1 MLAARRS
8 IGILYR
14 PGRKCCSEQ
23 RPAVAAEA
31 RASQT
36 GGFSLRAHEGGDFQL
51 AQLRDMRARR
61 VRAARPID
69 SSCIAFAAFPPRP
82 FVLFSTPIAHR
93 LHWGPR
99 LVFGLHDRRAL
110 SASPPSDSSVCKTTT
125 APLARRMSFL
135 RAYRR
140 WRCPERLQRST

>member
-1 MLAARRS
+1 MRTGDSAMLAARRS

-82 FVLFSTPIAHR
+82 FVLFSN
-93 LHWGPR
+93 
-99 LVFGLHDRRAL
+99 
-110 SASPPSDSSVCKTTT
+110 SDSPSAALGTEVGIWTSRQTCAFSLT
-125 APLARRMSFL
+125 
-135 RAYRR
+135 
-140 WRCPERLQRST
+140 CV